1 MTHAAFA
8 HHHLRPRRQQGVP
21 EQEPQDLLRPP
32 LVYYSLSAADLF
44 CKSHPDLAVDL
55 ALNTDSPELA
65 ALVADKYP
73 EVVFL
78 PRGEALAGDRV
89 PKMAVYQ
96 DSLRR
101 MEQKTAGPTTR

>member
-1 MTHAAFA
+1 MQ
-8 HHHLRPRRQQGVP
+8 R
-21 EQEPQDLLRPP
+21 LLITICGRAGSKGFRNKNLKTFCGHP

-44 CKSHPDLAVDL
+44 CKSHPELAVDL

-78 PRGEALAGDRV
+78 PRARRWPGTGCPRWPSTRTACAGWRKR
-89 PKMAVYQ
+89 P
-96 DSLRR
+96 
-101 MEQKTAGPTTR
+101 AGPTTR